1 MKKTSLLFYILFLS
15 FFANCFRGSS
25 SEKPPVHVVPDMD
38 NQPKYKAQS
47 ESKFFDD
54 QSTMRLPV
62 PGTVA
67 QNAFPIDIVYSTGR
81 NDDSSYITIIP
92 EKLTASVLKRG
103 KERFNIFC
111 SPCHSQTGDGQ
122 GVVVNRGYIL
132 PPSFHTDY
140 LINIQDGYIFNVIT
154 NGIRNMPSYAHQI
167 PVKDRWAIVG
177 YVRALQISQGAKIND
192 FPAELLSEIK

>member
-1 MKKTSLLFYILFLS
+1 MKKTSLLFCILFLS
-15 FFANCFRGSS
+15 FFANCYRGSS
-25 SEKPPVHVVPDMD
+25 SEKPPVHIVPDMD

-67 QNAFPIDIVYSTGR
+67 QNAFPVDIVYSTGR

-103 KERFNIFC
+103 KERFYIFC

-122 GVVVNRGYIL
+122 GVVVNRGYIP

-140 LINIQDGYIFNVIT
+140 LINIPDGYIFNVIT

>member
-67 QNAFPIDIVYSTGR
+67 QNAFPVDIVYSTGR

-103 KERFNIFC
+103 KERFYIFC

-122 GVVVNRGYIL
+122 GVVVNRGYIP

-140 LINIQDGYIFNVIT
+140 LINIPDGYIFNVIT